1 MATRRIINKKGE
13 EKMADK
19 KVKIAGNAL
28 VLTSKLKYATIQK
41 MEKYNPDALA
51 LVEVKR
57 DEEYEVFRIG
67 TGKLS
72 SIGKYGITFAEAN
85 KDGFAT
91 ATVLF
96 PENITDK
103 KAYIKDNF
111 ATVLFMLKDVEDA
124 VATACAAL
132 EADFAKLDE
141 EIEEV

>member
-1 MATRRIINKKGE
+1 
-13 EKMADK
+13 
-19 KVKIAGNAL
+19 
-28 VLTSKLKYATIQK
+28 
-41 MEKYNPDALA
+41 MEKYNPNALV
-51 LVEVKR
+51 LVEVKH

-96 PENITDK
+96 PENVTDK